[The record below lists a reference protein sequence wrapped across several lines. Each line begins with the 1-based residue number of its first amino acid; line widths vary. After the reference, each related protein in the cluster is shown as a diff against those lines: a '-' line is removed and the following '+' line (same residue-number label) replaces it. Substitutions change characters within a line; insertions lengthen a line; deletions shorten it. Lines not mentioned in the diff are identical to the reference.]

1 MNKKLLFVLI
11 LVLCVSLLCACKPT
25 DDNPPEPTPDE
36 VTIVLSKQQLDLEM
50 GQSATIT
57 ATVGGSDEVP
67 TWTTS
72 APDVATVSGG
82 KVTALADGTATITA
96 TIGDVAATCVVTV
109 NSHETVTFDR
119 TLLKLF
125 KGESV
130 KVGAT
135 VKKGLVEQQVAVTYS
150 AQPEGYVTVDD
161 DGIVTGVKITKSPV
175 TEVLLTAT
183 TANGATATCVVT
195 VEEVVVINL
204 SQTEVTL
211 HPNGQNTARIEV
223 SGKKGQYALNA
234 ASVDWTSSNP
244 DIVEV
249 KVDSKGATL
258 TAKRSGNVTITASVA
273 GSSEVAVCNVESW
286 YALSTPEDM
295 EYMRTDIN
303 GVFKL
308 VNDIDFGGKTWDGVT
323 KWKGDGIPDSE
334 YFGGI
339 LDGQGYA
346 IKNINI
352 LSGWNN
358 AIIGQTNTTSVV
370 RNLSVVNLVNQ
381 DTSNKVGS
389 IVSFNKGLIENCYLE
404 NTIQSDSQSNWNS
417 HGGIVATNA
426 QTGIIR
432 NCIVRV
438 TASRAY
444 NNAGAIVGYNCGVL
458 DNCYAICTEAVLP
471 LYVEWSTSLGTI
483 TDCGVYTSVGDF
495 VSGAQLHTFSDKV
508 WTNTGLDVP
517 SLYHYQNVSFDKDTL
532 YFAQGRRYN
541 LNPANVTGAEMQWQL
556 VDNDGA
562 LVCEQNADYSLNF
575 FARKKGVAKLTVK
588 LVNGATA
595 SVNIVVTGV
604 VISPDVENVSLDYN
618 NPSLSDNK
626 TIRLFDEQGNEI
638 TQHLTFT
645 TTDERIAT
653 VDENGVITAVGA
665 GKCFINVSYLDDN
678 YMQFV
683 AVDVTGWQQ
692 ISTPQQLQAMKD
704 NYKLNYCLVNDIDFG
719 NNEFITI
726 TKWTATDSDELYFS
740 GIFDGNGFS
749 VKNVK
754 VVGNDSGIWGRTATT
769 AVIRNTVFDNIEFAP
784 SGNNT
789 VANTFGVVAFNTGTV
804 RDCIVKAK
812 FNVGHTTD
820 YRTGGGICG
829 NNEFRGRVYNCISYV
844 DASAV
849 KGAENYVGVLFGLC
863 QGVARDCI
871 GIVVGN
877 TTATVNAISF
887 INSSG
892 VSACKHF
899 ATEQA
904 AVAEYAPFG
913 SFSTAVWNVS
923 DTSLPTLRH
932 LF

>member
-1 MNKKLLFVLI
+1 M
-11 LVLCVSLLCACKPT
+11 
-25 DDNPPEPTPDE
+25 
-36 VTIVLSKQQLDLEM
+36 
-50 GQSATIT
+50 
-57 ATVGGSDEVP
+57 
-67 TWTTS
+67 
-72 APDVATVSGG
+72 
-82 KVTALADGTATITA
+82 
-96 TIGDVAATCVVTV
+96 
-109 NSHETVTFDR
+109 
-119 TLLKLF
+119 
-125 KGESV
+125 
-130 KVGAT
+130 
-135 VKKGLVEQQVAVTYS
+135 
-150 AQPEGYVTVDD
+150 
-161 DGIVTGVKITKSPV
+161 
-175 TEVLLTAT
+175 
-183 TANGATATCVVT
+183 
-195 VEEVVVINL
+195 
-204 SQTEVTL
+204 
-211 HPNGQNTARIEV
+211 
-223 SGKKGQYALNA
+223 
-234 ASVDWTSSNP
+234 
-244 DIVEV
+244 
-249 KVDSKGATL
+249 
-258 TAKRSGNVTITASVA
+258 
-273 GSSEVAVCNVESW
+273 
-286 YALSTPEDM
+286 
-295 EYMRTDIN
+295 
-303 GVFKL
+303 
-308 VNDIDFGGKTWDGVT
+308 
-323 KWKGDGIPDSE
+323 
-334 YFGGI
+334 
-339 LDGQGYA
+339 
-346 IKNINI
+346 
-352 LSGWNN
+352 
-358 AIIGQTNTTSVV
+358 
-370 RNLSVVNLVNQ
+370 
-381 DTSNKVGS
+381 
-389 IVSFNKGLIENCYLE
+389 
-404 NTIQSDSQSNWNS
+404 
-417 HGGIVATNA
+417 
-426 QTGIIR
+426 
-432 NCIVRV
+432 
-438 TASRAY
+438 
-444 NNAGAIVGYNCGVL
+444 
-458 DNCYAICTEAVLP
+458 
-471 LYVEWSTSLGTI
+471 
-483 TDCGVYTSVGDF
+483 
-495 VSGAQLHTFSDKV
+495 
-508 WTNTGLDVP
+508 
-517 SLYHYQNVSFDKDTL
+517 
-532 YFAQGRRYN
+532 
-541 LNPANVTGAEMQWQL
+541 TGAEMQWQL

-575 FARKKGVAKLTVK
+575 FARKKGVARLTVK

-665 GKCFINVSYLDDN
+665 GKCFINVRYLDDN

-923 DTSLPTLRH
+923 NTSLPTLRH